1 MSYRPLKEYP
11 TNEIWRWLTKNI
23 NDALDLIHGLASRVL
38 GEKNSIVLDTE
49 DSKIQLVNDLTDAE
63 LQAFGY
69 GTVYGTQ
76 DDGTRGFKKDLGG
89 YIGTKE
95 VDETNIAAGK
105 ILEYD
110 GTTDKIK
117 YVVKPTGSGTGSGAG
132 FLLLPYRMWRV
143 VLGATFSGYMDIQ
156 LQIASDPDFSTL
168 VYDLD
173 SGTSQTYW
181 MCFSAASG
189 EYISWDAAGMPATDV
204 MGAIYTG
211 TFVLAKGYYMRWRA
225 YEHGTTNY
233 GDWIPGGV
241 V

>member
-11 TNEIWRWLTKNI
+11 VNEIWRWLTKNI

-63 LQAFGY
+63 LQALGY

-76 DDGTRGFKKDLGG
+76 EDGIRGFKKDLGG
-89 YIGTKE
+89 YVGTKE
-95 VDETNIAAGK
+95 VDETNIGN
-105 ILEYD
+105 
-110 GTTDKIK
+110 DKLPVYK
-117 YVVKPTGSGTGSGAG
+117 SALDKVVYETKPASASTAAG

-143 VLGATFSGYMDIQ
+143 VLGATFAGYMDVQ
-156 LQIASDPDFSTL
+156 MQIASDPDFSTL

-173 SGTSQTYW
+173 SGTAQTYW

-189 EYISWDAAGMPATDV
+189 EYIAWDAAGMPATDV

-211 TFVLAKGYYMRWRA
+211 TFVLAKNYYMRWRA
-225 YEHGTTNY
+225 YEHGTSNY

-241 V
+241 I